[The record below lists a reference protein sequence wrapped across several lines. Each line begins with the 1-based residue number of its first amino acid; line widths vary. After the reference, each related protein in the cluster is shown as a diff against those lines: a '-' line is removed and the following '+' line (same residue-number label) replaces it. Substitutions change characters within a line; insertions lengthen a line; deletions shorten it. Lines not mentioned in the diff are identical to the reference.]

1 MVMRGVITA
10 IGLASL
16 GACALWQNGAAPEAV
31 ADCPSVTR
39 ASAWVDQM
47 PKIGSSPHK
56 LIVALKLDDARP
68 WLLTP
73 TMSADP
79 ALLVLVLSPGGP
91 AFPGNAGY
99 RETASDV
106 PRQAVSI
113 MCGGR
118 ERMRIDNITKVM

>member
-1 MVMRGVITA
+1 MRGVITA

-56 LIVALKLDDARP
+56 LIVALKLDDTRP

-73 TMSADP
+73 MTTADP
-79 ALLVLVLSPGGP
+79 ALLVLDLSPGGP

-106 PRQAVSI
+106 PRQAVSVT
-113 MCGGR
+113 CAGS
-118 ERMRIDNITKVM
+118 EVARIDKIQVVM

>member
-1 MVMRGVITA
+1 MRGVIIA

-47 PKIGSSPHK
+47 PKIGSAPHK
-56 LIVALKLDDARP
+56 LIVALKLDDERP
-68 WLLTP
+68 WLLIP
-73 TMSADP
+73 TASADP
-79 ALLVLVLSPGGP
+79 ALLVLELSPGGP

-113 MCGGR
+113 RCGGR

>member
-1 MVMRGVITA
+1 
-10 IGLASL
+10 
-16 GACALWQNGAAPEAV
+16 
-31 ADCPSVTR
+31 
-39 ASAWVDQM
+39 M

>member
-1 MVMRGVITA
+1 MRGVIIA

-16 GACALWQNGAAPEAV
+16 GSCALWQNGAAPEAIS
-31 ADCPSVTR
+31 DCPSVTR

-47 PKIGSSPHK
+47 PTIGSSPHK
-56 LIVALKLDDARP
+56 LIVALKIDDARP

-73 TMSADP
+73 TTSADP
-79 ALLVLVLSPGGP
+79 ALLVLDLSPGGP

-106 PRQAVSI
+106 PRRAVSI

-118 ERMRIDNITKVM
+118 ERLRIDNITKVM

>member
-1 MVMRGVITA
+1 MVVRDLIIAV
-10 IGLASL
+10 GLASL
-16 GACALWQNGAAPEAV
+16 SACALWQNEAAPEAV
-31 ADCPSVTR
+31 ADCPSVKR
-39 ASAWVDQM
+39 ASAWVDHM
-47 PKIGSSPHK
+47 PKIGSAPHK

-68 WLLTP
+68 WLLRP
-73 TMSADP
+73 TASIDP
-79 ALLVLVLSPGGP
+79 ALLVLELSPGGP

-113 MCGGR
+113 MCGGQ